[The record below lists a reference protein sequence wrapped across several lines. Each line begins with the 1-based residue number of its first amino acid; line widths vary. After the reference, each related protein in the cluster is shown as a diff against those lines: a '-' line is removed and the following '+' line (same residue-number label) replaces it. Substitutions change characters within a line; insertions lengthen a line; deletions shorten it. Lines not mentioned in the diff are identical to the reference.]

1 MIVKHYQNCACHYTF
16 IAKMYVTFERH
27 SQKAQ
32 QYEPES
38 LNDIEVTMAKRYRY
52 RKV

>member
-1 MIVKHYQNCACHYTF
+1 
-16 IAKMYVTFERH
+16 MYVTFERH

-38 LNDIEVTMAKRYRY
+38 LNDIEAQWLNDTDTERFNDTEATKA
-52 RKV
+52 